1 MTEGVEI
8 AKLSLLSSSMYLFT
22 IKALYFGNEM
32 ITESQSAIMDTG
44 NTLISIP
51 IKYKLLFQSV
61 LSKSGLNCE
70 IYQESNHQFY
80 QLGCQIKDVDMI
92 PDFQVNLNGVLLT
105 IKGPQLIDVC
115 ETSPVGKK
123 CMMNI
128 EFQTGDM
135 DQVILG
141 KAFMTHT
148 YTTFFL
154 ERSELWVAQ
163 PKIEKYK
170 ELASK
175 KDHKLH
181 NSATHKKAIFE
192 VWNQEK
198 FAHLAEIAKR
208 EHF

>member
-1 MTEGVEI
+1 LTEGVEI

-51 IKYKLLFQSV
+51 IKYKLQFQSV

-115 ETSPVGKK
+115 
-123 CMMNI
+123 
-128 EFQTGDM
+128 
-135 DQVILG
+135 
-141 KAFMTHT
+141 
-148 YTTFFL
+148 
-154 ERSELWVAQ
+154 
-163 PKIEKYK
+163 
-170 ELASK
+170 
-175 KDHKLH
+175 
-181 NSATHKKAIFE
+181 
-192 VWNQEK
+192 
-198 FAHLAEIAKR
+198 
-208 EHF
+208 